1 MRQDTRFHPG
11 EAVSTPLF
19 AQFLE
24 EAFDWLVT
32 VDPHLHRVERL
43 QSLYRI
49 PTAHASATPAVARW
63 IAETIPD
70 AVLIGPDSE
79 REQCVADIAARS
91 GMPYKVRAKAPPGNH
106 NISAHQP
113 AHNAAAGRPQALL
126 A

>member
-1 MRQDTRFHPG
+1 MALPLRFAARAAREFGARSVGLIAPYLGYMRQDTRFHPG

-49 PTAHASATPAVARW
+49 PTAHVSATR
-63 IAETIPD
+63 
-70 AVLIGPDSE
+70 SE
-79 REQCVADIAARS
+79 AHTSELQSLMR
-91 GMPYKVRAKAPPGNH
+91 
-106 NISAHQP
+106 ISS
-113 AHNAAAGRPQALL
+113 
-126 A
+126 